1 MKKITQ
7 NLTKLFWRSS
17 LFAMAFLFSLTINS
31 QEVGQEYLV
40 NPGINTATGQYSTTP
55 ETGVDG
61 SGNFPAN
68 LGGWTNGI
76 GGAYASASDA
86 NGACH
91 SDDRMFKFFK
101 VGGVD
106 GQYVNQTITDLP
118 AGNYN
123 WSFYTKWGDVGHAS
137 GPTGTTPGNLPSWS
151 AEGDNQPKFT
161 ILVQDADG
169 AWVADQATVT
179 TEPTTVL
186 TWVQDSGTWTNTETR
201 DVRIK
206 FAKNGGTAANGG
218 SNTDKI
224 MYIDDA
230 SLTYASALSSS
241 AVDSFPY
248 CTSFDTDLGDWTTEI
263 VSGTSDWTSAASNT
277 TTGSSSVDAY
287 SGGGSAYYYA
297 YNYSGHG
304 STLMSTAM
312 DISSVVNPQV
322 TFQLANPAW
331 GGDQE
336 TLQVWYKAAA
346 GDAWTVLATYT
357 DSSTSFSEVT
367 VGLPNASSD
376 YYIAFNAT
384 SGYGYGVLIDDVC
397 VDAAPTEPAMSVTA
411 TTDGGSA
418 TFSFTI
424 DNFTVGA
431 AAGEGDGHIHWSI
444 FAASDLNTPIY
455 DNVMVYSTDDLTLSP
470 LPNGDHVIVFS
481 LVDANH
487 QPLDPAVEATV
498 EFSTFDGTAACGET
512 VTYTQVA
519 NGDYTVAATAPE
531 GQVASVTINATME
544 NNYDYIYVTDGA
556 GNALN
561 ADQTTGSFTDAVY
574 TSTDGT
580 VSVNVTNDGSV
591 QNGDVTLAF
600 SCATAQ
606 ANVTFTVNTA
616 NITVGENGMY
626 LGGGVFGGAN
636 AVAMSDD
643 DGDGTWEVTVAM
655 DLGTTGNYTLLNS
668 PANDG
673 DWGAKED
680 ISGQECADA
689 NNFNDRILPAIEGD
703 MTIQH
708 CFGSCESDGTCPEP
722 SSTSAVT
729 FNVNMNAYSGSQYE
743 NFTVN
748 LNGSFAGWCGDCI
761 AMTDD
766 DGDGIWTVTVDL
778 EDGSYEY
785 KFTVNGW
792 SDQEFW
798 NVGEGPACTEIFGDF
813 VNRPLTVASADQTLE
828 TVFFN
833 MCPGETPG
841 SSLSLQGIIDFTVPS
856 GGSDGK
862 AIHVVAT
869 ENIPNLAYYG
879 IGVANNGG
887 GTDGEEYNFP
897 AQSLAA
903 GQHVLAAR
911 SIDVMN
917 AYMDAS
923 TIYDFVVEANSDI
936 SQNGDDAIELYM
948 GGSAVEV
955 FGDVDVDGTGEAW
968 EYTDSWAYKVDGAW
982 TNGEV
987 NTTDNT
993 ETICDASTPYPFA
1006 DCSGPGCGD
1015 SWEYTYVNNEDPSVI
1030 LYTFNNGGDGSVLS
1044 VTVTGQTETGYD
1056 YLIITDGAGNVLY
1069 NADGDHTGQVVS
1081 SGDGVINIAIDSD
1094 GSYAPGSDGNGNG
1107 TVMTFDATCAPGQ
1120 NDELVALLESGSWRS
1135 DAETAGHIGVG
1146 PSGST
1151 TSEWWNANPWDKW
1164 QTGLYDDRW
1173 SFADGVLTVDT
1184 GDDGAIFG
1192 KKPELDAA
1200 FPDNTPYDADNSNN
1214 EYEYYIQDDYSD
1226 TFTVSAS
1233 GAPETVTFA
1242 TNGNIGFF
1250 TSLAGQEFQVLT
1262 RTDIT
1267 MYVRNVGSEGNAWYN
1282 RLTTADALS
1291 TVDAMV
1297 LDMRI
1302 YPNPSNGSYVTIQ
1315 TPVNGVKYVEVF
1327 DITGKRLINTSL
1339 SADTLDVSSMS
1350 SGMYL
1355 VKVTVE
1361 GQSKTSKLIIR

>member
-1 MKKITQ
+1 MFR
-7 NLTKLFWRSS
+7 LFK
-17 LFAMAFLFSLTINS
+17 
-31 QEVGQEYLV
+31 
-40 NPGINTATGQYSTTP
+40 TGGP
-55 ETGVDG
+55 
-61 SGNFPAN
+61 
-68 LGGWTNGI
+68 
-76 GGAYASASDA
+76 
-86 NGACH
+86 
-91 SDDRMFKFFK
+91 
-101 VGGVD
+101 D
-106 GQYVNQTITDLP
+106 GQFINQIVTALP

-123 WSFYTKWGDVGHAS
+123 YGFWNKWDATS
-137 GPTGTTPGNLPSWS
+137 SNDEALPTWS
-151 AEGDNQPKFT
+151 AEGDLTPKFT
-161 ILVQDADG
+161 IKVQDDSG
-169 AWVADQATVT
+169 AWVNVHTHIPA
-179 TEPTTVL
+179 EPTADM
-186 TWVQDSGTWTNTETR
+186 TWTEETGTWTNDETR
-201 DVRIK
+201 DVRVM
-206 FAKNGGTAANGG
+206 FYKNGGTG
-218 SNTDKI
+218 SAPSNLNNLW
-224 MYIDDA
+224 YIDTTT
-230 SLTYASALSSS
+230 LNYASALETSSDCDFSITLTDSYGDSWNGGSVDVTVGGVLVHDDITVSSS
-241 AVDSFPY
+241 D
-248 CTSFDTDLGDWTTEI
+248 
-263 VSGTSDWTSAASNT
+263 N
-277 TTGSSSVDAY
+277 
-287 SGGGSAYYYA
+287 
-297 YNYSGHG
+297 
-304 STLMSTAM
+304 
-312 DISSVVNPQV
+312 
-322 TFQLANPAW
+322 
-331 GGDQE
+331 GGDF
-336 TLQVWYKAAA
+336 
-346 GDAWTVLATYT
+346 ATYT
-357 DSSTSFSEVT
+357 FEVNDGDEIAVTYTAGSYSYENEYEVFDNSGAVIASSGQGGSTPGDTTATASCIDLT
-367 VGLPNASSD
+367 APAMNAS
-376 YYIAFNAT
+376 
-384 SGYGYGVLIDDVC
+384 V
-397 VDAAPTEPAMSVTA
+397 

-418 TFSFTI
+418 TFSFTVE
-424 DNFTVGA
+424 NFTVGA

-444 FAASDLNTPIY
+444 FSASDLNTPIY
-455 DNVMVYSTDDLTLSP
+455 ENVMVYSTDDLTLSP

-481 LVDANH
+481 LVDPNH

-519 NGDYTVAATAPE
+519 NGDYFVSATAPAGE
-531 GQVASVTINATME
+531 VASVTINATME

-556 GNALN
+556 GNLLN

-574 TSTDGT
+574 SSSDGT
-580 VSVNVTNDGSV
+580 ITVNVTNDSSV

-689 NNFNDRILPAIEGD
+689 DNYNDRILPAIEGD

-722 SSTSAVT
+722 SSTSAIE
-729 FNVNMNAYSGSQYE
+729 FKVNMNAYSGSQYE

-766 DGDGIWTVTVDL
+766 DGDGIWKVTVDL

-798 NVGEGPACTEIFGDF
+798 NVGEGPACTEIFGDY

-841 SSLSLQGIIDFTVPS
+841 SSLSLQGIIDFTIVDNDYGVS
-856 GGSDGK
+856 GAQGK

-887 GTDGEEYNFP
+887 GTDGQEFTFP
-897 AQSLAA
+897 SQSMAA
-903 GQHVLAAR
+903 GQHYLAAR
-911 SIDVMN
+911 SVDAMN

-923 TIYDFVVEANSDI
+923 SIYDVVSSEGESINSI

-948 GGSAVEV
+948 GGNAVEL
-955 FGDVDVDGTGEAW
+955 FGELDVDGSGQPW
-968 EYTDSWAYKVDGAW
+968 EYLDSWAYKVDGTW
-982 TNGEV
+982 TYGEV
-987 NTTDNT
+987 NTTDGT
-993 ETICDASTPYPFA
+993 DSICEASTPYPFA

-1030 LYTFNNGGDGSVLS
+1030 LYTFTNPDANTVLS

-1056 YLIITDGAGNVLY
+1056 DLIITDGAGNILY
-1069 NADGDHTGQVVS
+1069 SADGDHTGQVIT

-1094 GSYAPGSDGNGNG
+1094 GSYAPGSDQLGNG
-1107 TVMTFDATCAPGQ
+1107 TTMTFVASCEAGQ

-1151 TSEWWNANPWDKW
+1151 NAEWWNANPWDKW
-1164 QTGLYDDRW
+1164 ETGLYDDRW

-1192 KKPELDAA
+1192 KKAEIDAA
-1200 FPDNTPYDADNSNN
+1200 FPDNTPYDADNGDN
-1214 EYEYYIQDDYSD
+1214 EYLYYVQDDYSD

-1242 TNGNIGFF
+1242 TNGNN
-1250 TSLAGQEFQVLT
+1250 AG
-1262 RTDIT
+1262 
-1267 MYVRNVGSEGNAWYN
+1267 
-1282 RLTTADALS
+1282 
-1291 TVDAMV
+1291 
-1297 LDMRI
+1297 
-1302 YPNPSNGSYVTIQ
+1302 
-1315 TPVNGVKYVEVF
+1315 K
-1327 DITGKRLINTSL
+1327 
-1339 SADTLDVSSMS
+1339 
-1350 SGMYL
+1350 
-1355 VKVTVE
+1355 
-1361 GQSKTSKLIIR
+1361 

>member
-1 MKKITQ
+1 
-7 NLTKLFWRSS
+7 
-17 LFAMAFLFSLTINS
+17 
-31 QEVGQEYLV
+31 
-40 NPGINTATGQYSTTP
+40 
-55 ETGVDG
+55 
-61 SGNFPAN
+61 
-68 LGGWTNGI
+68 
-76 GGAYASASDA
+76 
-86 NGACH
+86 
-91 SDDRMFKFFK
+91 
-101 VGGVD
+101 
-106 GQYVNQTITDLP
+106 
-118 AGNYN
+118 
-123 WSFYTKWGDVGHAS
+123 
-137 GPTGTTPGNLPSWS
+137 
-151 AEGDNQPKFT
+151 
-161 ILVQDADG
+161 
-169 AWVADQATVT
+169 
-179 TEPTTVL
+179 
-186 TWVQDSGTWTNTETR
+186 
-201 DVRIK
+201 
-206 FAKNGGTAANGG
+206 
-218 SNTDKI
+218 
-224 MYIDDA
+224 
-230 SLTYASALSSS
+230 
-241 AVDSFPY
+241 
-248 CTSFDTDLGDWTTEI
+248 
-263 VSGTSDWTSAASNT
+263 
-277 TTGSSSVDAY
+277 
-287 SGGGSAYYYA
+287 
-297 YNYSGHG
+297 
-304 STLMSTAM
+304 
-312 DISSVVNPQV
+312 
-322 TFQLANPAW
+322 
-331 GGDQE
+331 
-336 TLQVWYKAAA
+336 
-346 GDAWTVLATYT
+346 
-357 DSSTSFSEVT
+357 
-367 VGLPNASSD
+367 
-376 YYIAFNAT
+376 
-384 SGYGYGVLIDDVC
+384 
-397 VDAAPTEPAMSVTA
+397 
-411 TTDGGSA
+411 
-418 TFSFTI
+418 
-424 DNFTVGA
+424 
-431 AAGEGDGHIHWSI
+431 
-444 FAASDLNTPIY
+444 
-455 DNVMVYSTDDLTLSP
+455 
-470 LPNGDHVIVFS
+470 
-481 LVDANH
+481 
-487 QPLDPAVEATV
+487 
-498 EFSTFDGTAACGET
+498 
-512 VTYTQVA
+512 
-519 NGDYTVAATAPE
+519 
-531 GQVASVTINATME
+531 ME

-556 GNALN
+556 GNLLN

-574 TSTDGT
+574 SSSDGT
-580 VSVNVTNDGSV
+580 ITVNVTNDSSV

-689 NNFNDRILPAIEGD
+689 DNYNDRILPAIEGD

-722 SSTSAVT
+722 SSTSAIE
-729 FNVNMNAYSGSQYE
+729 FKVNMNAYSGSQYE

-766 DGDGIWTVTVDL
+766 DGDGIWKVTVDL

-798 NVGEGPACTEIFGDF
+798 NVGEGPACTEIFGDY

-841 SSLSLQGIIDFTVPS
+841 SSLSLQGIIDFTIVDNDYGVS
-856 GGSDGK
+856 GAQGK

-887 GTDGEEYNFP
+887 GTDGQEFTFP
-897 AQSLAA
+897 SQSMAA
-903 GQHVLAAR
+903 GQHYLAAR
-911 SIDVMN
+911 SVDAMN

-923 TIYDFVVEANSDI
+923 SIYDVVSSEGESINSI

-948 GGSAVEV
+948 GGNAVEL
-955 FGDVDVDGTGEAW
+955 FGELDVDGSGQPW
-968 EYTDSWAYKVDGAW
+968 EYLDSWAYKVDGTW
-982 TNGEV
+982 TYGEV
-987 NTTDNT
+987 NTTDGT
-993 ETICDASTPYPFA
+993 DSICEASTPYPFA

-1030 LYTFNNGGDGSVLS
+1030 LYTFTNPDANTVLS

-1056 YLIITDGAGNVLY
+1056 DLIITDGAGNVLY
-1069 NADGDHTGQVVS
+1069 SADGDHTGQVIT

-1094 GSYAPGSDGNGNG
+1094 GSYAPGSDQLGNG
-1107 TVMTFDATCAPGQ
+1107 TTMTFVASCEAGQ

-1151 TSEWWNANPWDKW
+1151 NAEWWNANAYDKAD
-1164 QTGLYDDRW
+1164 TGLYDDRW

-1192 KKPELDAA
+1192 KKAEIDAA
-1200 FPDNTPYDADNSNN
+1200 FPDNTPYDADNSDN
-1214 EYEYYIQDDYSD
+1214 EYLYYALDDYTD
-1226 TFTVSAS
+1226 TFVADATNN
-1233 GAPETVTFA
+1233 TITFA
-1242 TNGNIGFF
+1242 TNGNLGFF
-1250 TSLAGQEFQVLT
+1250 TSVAGQEFQILESTENTVYL
-1262 RTDIT
+1262 
-1267 MYVRNVGSEGNAWYN
+1267 RNVGSEGNAWYN
-1282 RLTTADALS
+1282 RLTTAEALS

>member
-7 NLTKLFWRSS
+7 NSTNLKAWQSIVFV
-17 LFAMAFLFSLTINS
+17 FMFLFSLTINS

-40 NPGINTATGQYSTTP
+40 NPGINTATGANSTTP

-61 SGNFPAN
+61 GGNFPAN
-68 LGGWTNGI
+68 LGGWTNGT
-76 GGAYASASDA
+76 GGAYASASTV
-86 NGACH
+86 NGDCH
-91 SDDRMFKFFK
+91 SADRMFKFFK
-101 VGGVD
+101 VGGPD
-106 GQYVNQTITDLP
+106 GQFVNQTITALP

-123 WSFYTKWGDVGHAS
+123 WSFYSQWGDSGHAN
-137 GPTGTTPGNLPSWS
+137 GPTGTAPGNLPSWS

-161 ILVQDADG
+161 ILVQDDTG
-169 AWVADQATVT
+169 AWIADQATVM
-179 TEPTTVL
+179 TEPTTAL

-218 SNTDKI
+218 SNTDKL
-224 MYIDDA
+224 MYVDDA
-230 SLTYASALSSS
+230 SLTYASAITSSGES
-241 AVDSFPY
+241 IPWTDSFETTDVWTNDSGSYPWTY
-248 CTSFDTDLGDWTTEI
+248 GLALSFESPPAAAQDGDGVVFFDDYSYSTGSTGTIMSPEIDLSTATAPIMTFYHYDTSGSDTVEVVDGGGNVLFTTPSTSAEWTKYTVDLSAYIGGS
-263 VSGTSDWTSAASNT
+263 VQVGFKGTS
-277 TTGSSSVDAY
+277 V
-287 SGGGSAYYYA
+287 
-297 YNYSGHG
+297 
-304 STLMSTAM
+304 
-312 DISSVVNPQV
+312 
-322 TFQLANPAW
+322 
-331 GGDQE
+331 
-336 TLQVWYKAAA
+336 
-346 GDAWTVLATYT
+346 
-357 DSSTSFSEVT
+357 
-367 VGLPNASSD
+367 
-376 YYIAFNAT
+376 
-384 SGYGYGVLIDDVC
+384 YGYSNPHIDNVF
-397 VDAAPTEPAMSVTA
+397 VGETPTEPAMSVTA

-444 FAASDLNTPIY
+444 YAASDLNTPIY

-531 GQVASVTINATME
+531 GQVASVTINAVME
-544 NNYDYIYVTDGA
+544 TNYDHIYVYDGA
-556 GNALN
+556 GTLLN
-561 ADQTTGSFTDAVY
+561 TDQDDGTFTDAVY

-580 VSVNVTNDGSV
+580 ISVNVTNDGSV

-689 NNFNDRILPAIEGD
+689 DNYNDRILPAIEGD

-798 NVGEGPACTEIFGDF
+798 NVGEGPACTEIFGDY

-833 MCPGETPG
+833 MCPGATPG
-841 SSLSLQGIIDFTVPS
+841 SSL
-856 GGSDGK
+856 
-862 AIHVVAT
+862 
-869 ENIPNLAYYG
+869 
-879 IGVANNGG
+879 
-887 GTDGEEYNFP
+887 
-897 AQSLAA
+897 
-903 GQHVLAAR
+903 
-911 SIDVMN
+911 
-917 AYMDAS
+917 
-923 TIYDFVVEANSDI
+923 
-936 SQNGDDAIELYM
+936 
-948 GGSAVEV
+948 
-955 FGDVDVDGTGEAW
+955 
-968 EYTDSWAYKVDGAW
+968 
-982 TNGEV
+982 
-987 NTTDNT
+987 
-993 ETICDASTPYPFA
+993 
-1006 DCSGPGCGD
+1006 
-1015 SWEYTYVNNEDPSVI
+1015 
-1030 LYTFNNGGDGSVLS
+1030 
-1044 VTVTGQTETGYD
+1044 
-1056 YLIITDGAGNVLY
+1056 
-1069 NADGDHTGQVVS
+1069 
-1081 SGDGVINIAIDSD
+1081 
-1094 GSYAPGSDGNGNG
+1094 
-1107 TVMTFDATCAPGQ
+1107 
-1120 NDELVALLESGSWRS
+1120 
-1135 DAETAGHIGVG
+1135 
-1146 PSGST
+1146 
-1151 TSEWWNANPWDKW
+1151 
-1164 QTGLYDDRW
+1164 
-1173 SFADGVLTVDT
+1173 
-1184 GDDGAIFG
+1184 
-1192 KKPELDAA
+1192 
-1200 FPDNTPYDADNSNN
+1200 
-1214 EYEYYIQDDYSD
+1214 
-1226 TFTVSAS
+1226 
-1233 GAPETVTFA
+1233 
-1242 TNGNIGFF
+1242 
-1250 TSLAGQEFQVLT
+1250 
-1262 RTDIT
+1262 
-1267 MYVRNVGSEGNAWYN
+1267 
-1282 RLTTADALS
+1282 
-1291 TVDAMV
+1291 
-1297 LDMRI
+1297 
-1302 YPNPSNGSYVTIQ
+1302 
-1315 TPVNGVKYVEVF
+1315 
-1327 DITGKRLINTSL
+1327 
-1339 SADTLDVSSMS
+1339 
-1350 SGMYL
+1350 
-1355 VKVTVE
+1355 
-1361 GQSKTSKLIIR
+1361 

>member
-1 MKKITQ
+1 M
-7 NLTKLFWRSS
+7 
-17 LFAMAFLFSLTINS
+17 FLFSLTINS

-40 NPGINTATGQYSTTP
+40 NPGINTATGANSTTP

-61 SGNFPAN
+61 GGNFPAN
-68 LGGWTNGI
+68 LGGWTNGT
-76 GGAYASASDA
+76 GGAYASASTV
-86 NGACH
+86 NGDCH
-91 SDDRMFKFFK
+91 SADRMFKFFK
-101 VGGVD
+101 VGGAD
-106 GQYVNQTITDLP
+106 GQYVNQTITALP

-123 WSFYTKWGDVGHAS
+123 WSFYTQWGDAGHAN
-137 GPTGTTPGNLPSWS
+137 GPTGTAPGNLPSWS

-218 SNTDKI
+218 SNTDKL

-230 SLTYASALSSS
+230 SLTYASALGGS
-241 AVDSFPY
+241 AVTSFPY
-248 CTSFDTDLGDWTTEI
+248 CSSFDTDLGDWTTEI

-277 TTGSSSVDAY
+277 TSGGSSVDAY

-312 DISSVVNPQV
+312 DISSVTNPQV
-322 TFQLANPAW
+322 TFQMANPAW

-346 GDAWTVLATYT
+346 GDAWTVLATYD

-367 VGLPNASSD
+367 LDLPNASSD

-397 VDAAPTEPAMSVTA
+397 VDAAATEPAMSVTA

-418 TFSFTI
+418 TFSFTV

-519 NGDYTVAATAPE
+519 NGDYTVAATAPAGE
-531 GQVASVTINATME
+531 VASVTINATME
-544 NNYDYIYVTDGA
+544 NNYDFIYVTDGA

-561 ADQTTGSFTDAVY
+561 ADQTTGAFTDAVY
-574 TSTDGT
+574 SSSDGT
-580 VSVNVTNDGSV
+580 ISVNVTNDGSV

-600 SCATAQ
+600 TCAAAQ

-636 AVAMSDD
+636 AVAMSDA

-689 NNFNDRILPAIEGD
+689 DNFNDRILPAIEGD

-856 GGSDGK
+856 AGSDGK

-887 GTDGEEYNFP
+887 GTDGEEYNFD

-903 GQHVLAAR
+903 GQHVLTAR
-911 SIDVMN
+911 SVDAMN

-923 TIYDFVVEANSDI
+923 TIYDVVMVASSSI
-936 SQNGDDAIELYM
+936 GQNGDDAIELYM
-948 GGSAVEV
+948 GGALVEV
-955 FGDVDVDGTGEAW
+955 YGDPDVDGTGEAW

-987 NTTDNT
+987 NTTDGT
-993 ETICDASTPYPFA
+993 ETICEASTPYPFA

-1030 LYTFNNGGDGSVLS
+1030 LYTFNNGGDGTVLS
-1044 VTVTGQTETGYD
+1044 VTVTGQTETNYD
-1056 YLIITDGAGNVLY
+1056 DLIITDGAGNVLY
-1069 NADGDHTGQVVS
+1069 SASGDHTGQVITS
-1081 SGDGVINIAIDSD
+1081 ADGVINIAIDSD
-1094 GSYAPGSDGNGNG
+1094 SSYAPGSDGNGNG

-1151 TSEWWNANPWDKW
+1151 NAEWWNANPWDKW
-1164 QTGLYDDRW
+1164 ETGLYDDRW

-1192 KKPELDAA
+1192 KKAEIDAA
-1200 FPDNTPYDADNSNN
+1200 FPDNTPYDADNGDN
-1214 EYEYYIQDDYSD
+1214 EYLYYVQDDYSD
-1226 TFTVSAS
+1226 TFAVSAS

-1242 TNGNIGFF
+1242 TNGNVGFF
-1250 TSLAGQEFQVLT
+1250 TSVAGQEFQVLT

-1282 RLTTADALS
+1282 RLTTAEALS

-1355 VKVTVE
+1355 VKVTIE

>member
-7 NLTKLFWRSS
+7 NLTNLKAWQSIVFVS
-17 LFAMAFLFSLTINS
+17 MFLLSLTINS
-31 QEVGQEYLV
+31 QEVGDEFLA
-40 NPGINTATGQYSTTP
+40 NPGVNTTAIDADTGYDAAGTFNNN
-55 ETGVDG
+55 
-61 SGNFPAN
+61 GNGN
-68 LGGWTNGI
+68 YGGWTAGT
-76 GGAYASASDA
+76 GGAYATATTN
-86 NGACH
+86 NGECH
-91 SDDRMFKFFK
+91 SPDRMFRLFK
-101 VGGVD
+101 TGGTD
-106 GQYVNQTITDLP
+106 GQFINQIVTALP

-123 WSFYTKWGDVGHAS
+123 YGFWNKWDATS
-137 GPTGTTPGNLPSWS
+137 SNDEALPTWS
-151 AEGDNQPKFT
+151 ADGDLTPKFT
-161 ILVQDADG
+161 IKVQDETG
-169 AWVADQATVT
+169 AWVTVHT
-179 TEPTTVL
+179 HIPAEPTADM
-186 TWVQDSGTWTNTETR
+186 TWTEETGTWTNDETR
-201 DVRIK
+201 DVRVM
-206 FAKNGGTAANGG
+206 FYKNGGTG
-218 SNTDKI
+218 SAPSNLNNLW
-224 MYIDDA
+224 YIDTTT
-230 SLTYASALSSS
+230 LNYASAITSSGES
-241 AVDSFPY
+241 IPWTDSFETTDVWTNDSGSYPWTY
-248 CTSFDTDLGDWTTEI
+248 GLALSFENPPAAAQDGDGVVFFDDYSYSTGSTGTIMSPEIDLSTATAPIMTFYHYDTSGSDTVEVVDGAGNVLFTTPSTSAEWTKFTVDLSAYIGGS
-263 VSGTSDWTSAASNT
+263 VQVGFKGTS
-277 TTGSSSVDAY
+277 V
-287 SGGGSAYYYA
+287 
-297 YNYSGHG
+297 
-304 STLMSTAM
+304 
-312 DISSVVNPQV
+312 
-322 TFQLANPAW
+322 
-331 GGDQE
+331 
-336 TLQVWYKAAA
+336 
-346 GDAWTVLATYT
+346 
-357 DSSTSFSEVT
+357 
-367 VGLPNASSD
+367 
-376 YYIAFNAT
+376 
-384 SGYGYGVLIDDVC
+384 YGYSNPHIDNVF
-397 VDAAPTEPAMSVTA
+397 VGETPTEPAMSVTA

-418 TFSFTI
+418 TFSFTV

-455 DNVMVYSTDDLTLSP
+455 ENVMVYSTDDLTLSP

-481 LVDANH
+481 LVDPNH

-531 GQVASVTINATME
+531 GQVASVTINAVME
-544 NNYDYIYVTDGA
+544 TNYDHIYVYDGA
-556 GNALN
+556 GTLLN
-561 ADQTTGSFTDAVY
+561 TDQDDGTFTDAVY

-580 VSVNVTNDGSV
+580 ISVNVTNDGSV

-689 NNFNDRILPAIEGD
+689 DNYNDRILPAIEGD

-798 NVGEGPACTEIFGDF
+798 NVGEGPACTEIFGDY

-841 SSLSLQGIIDFTVPS
+841 SSLSLQGIIDFTIADNDYGVS
-856 GGSDGK
+856 GAQGK

-887 GTDGEEYNFP
+887 GTDGQEFTFP
-897 AQSLAA
+897 SQSMAA
-903 GQHVLAAR
+903 GQHYLAAR
-911 SIDVMN
+911 SVDAMN
-917 AYMDAS
+917 TYMDAS
-923 TIYDFVVEANSDI
+923 SIYDVVSSEGDGISSI

-948 GGSAVEV
+948 GGNAVEL
-955 FGDVDVDGTGEAW
+955 FGELDVDGSGQPW
-968 EYTDSWAYKVDGAW
+968 EYLDSWAYKVDDAW
-982 TNGEV
+982 TYGEV
-987 NTTDNT
+987 NTTDGT
-993 ETICDASTPYPFA
+993 DSICEASTPYPFA

-1030 LYTFNNGGDGSVLS
+1030 LYTFNNGGDGSVIS

-1151 TSEWWNANPWDKW
+1151 NAEWWNANPWDKW
-1164 QTGLYDDRW
+1164 ETGLYDDRW

-1192 KKPELDAA
+1192 KKAEVDAA
-1200 FPDNTPYDADNSNN
+1200 FPDNTPYDADNGDN
-1214 EYEYYIQDDYSD
+1214 EYLYYVQDDYSD

-1242 TNGNIGFF
+1242 TNGNLGFF
-1250 TSLAGQEFQVLT
+1250 TSVAGQEFQVLS

-1267 MYVRNVGSEGNAWYN
+1267 IYVRNVGSEGNAWYN
-1282 RLTTADALS
+1282 RLTTAEALS

>member
-7 NLTKLFWRSS
+7 NLTNVKAWQSTI
-17 LFAMAFLFSLTINS
+17 FAFMFLFSLTINS

-40 NPGINTATGQYSTTP
+40 NPGINTATGANSTTP

-61 SGNFPAN
+61 GGNFPAN
-68 LGGWTNGI
+68 LGGWTNGT
-76 GGAYASASDA
+76 GGAYASASTV
-86 NGACH
+86 NGDCH
-91 SDDRMFKFFK
+91 SADRMFKFFK
-101 VGGVD
+101 VGGPD
-106 GQYVNQTITDLP
+106 GQFVNQTITALP

-123 WSFYTKWGDVGHAS
+123 WSFYSQWGDSGHAN
-137 GPTGTTPGNLPSWS
+137 GPTGTASGNLPSWS

-169 AWVADQATVT
+169 AWVADQATVM
-179 TEPTTVL
+179 TEPSTVL

-206 FAKNGGTAANGG
+206 FAKNGGTAAGGG
-218 SNTDKI
+218 SNTDKL
-224 MYIDDA
+224 MYVDDA

-297 YNYSGHG
+297 YNYSGDG

-322 TFQLANPAW
+322 TFQMANPAW

-444 FAASDLNTPIY
+444 FSASDLNTPIY

-519 NGDYTVAATAPE
+519 NGDYTVALTAPAGE
-531 GQVASVTINATME
+531 VASVTINATME
-544 NNYDYIYVTDGA
+544 ANYDHIYVYDGA
-556 GNALN
+556 GTLLN
-561 ADQTTGSFTDAVY
+561 TDQDDGTFTDAVY
-574 TSTDGT
+574 SSSDGT
-580 VSVNVTNDGSV
+580 ISVNVTNDGSV
-591 QNGDVTLAF
+591 QNGDVILAF
-600 SCATAQ
+600 SCAVSTFD
-606 ANVTFTVNTA
+606 VTFSVNTA
-616 NITVGENGMY
+616 NIEVGPNGMY
-626 LGGGVFGGAN
+626 VGGGVLGGAN
-636 AVAMSDD
+636 AYAMSDD
-643 DGDGTWEVTVAM
+643 DGDGTWTVTVA
-655 DLGTTGNYTLLNS
+655 LAAGTSGNYTLLNS
-668 PANDG
+668 PNDGG

-689 NNFNDRILPAIEGD
+689 ANYNDRILAEVTGD
-703 MTIQH
+703 ITLLH
-708 CFGSCESDGTCPEP
+708 CFGTCDTDGTCSALAVDSFPYC
-722 SSTSAVT
+722 SSFDADLGDWTAESVSGDTSWSSAASNYNGSVVPLTGAGMAYLYDNSSVSNLVSLPMDISSLASPQVT
-729 FNVNMNAYSGSQYE
+729 FSYAQPVWAGDQDELRVWYKAAAGDEWSQ
-743 NFTVN
+743 
-748 LNGSFAGWCGDCI
+748 I
-761 AMTDD
+761 AEYTADTQA
-766 DGDGIWTVTVDL
+766 WETVTLDL
-778 EDGSYEY
+778 PNASSDYY
-785 KFTVNGW
+785 LAFNGTA
-792 SDQEFW
+792 
-798 NVGEGPACTEIFGDF
+798 GYGYG
-813 VNRPLTVASADQTLE
+813 LT
-828 TVFFN
+828 
-833 MCPGETPG
+833 
-841 SSLSLQGIIDFTVPS
+841 IDDVC
-856 GGSDGK
+856 
-862 AIHVVAT
+862 VAT
-869 ENIPNLAYYG
+869 AGVSNEELLAFLG
-879 IGVANNGG
+879 
-887 GTDGEEYNFP
+887 
-897 AQSLAA
+897 
-903 GQHVLAAR
+903 
-911 SIDVMN
+911 
-917 AYMDAS
+917 
-923 TIYDFVVEANSDI
+923 
-936 SQNGDDAIELYM
+936 
-948 GGSAVEV
+948 
-955 FGDVDVDGTGEAW
+955 
-968 EYTDSWAYKVDGAW
+968 
-982 TNGEV
+982 
-987 NTTDNT
+987 
-993 ETICDASTPYPFA
+993 
-1006 DCSGPGCGD
+1006 
-1015 SWEYTYVNNEDPSVI
+1015 
-1030 LYTFNNGGDGSVLS
+1030 
-1044 VTVTGQTETGYD
+1044 
-1056 YLIITDGAGNVLY
+1056 
-1069 NADGDHTGQVVS
+1069 
-1081 SGDGVINIAIDSD
+1081 
-1094 GSYAPGSDGNGNG
+1094 
-1107 TVMTFDATCAPGQ
+1107 
-1120 NDELVALLESGSWRS
+1120 SGSWRS
-1135 DAETAGHIGVG
+1135 EAETAGHIGVG

-1151 TSEWWNANPWDKW
+1151 NAEWWNANAYDKAD
-1164 QTGLYDDRW
+1164 TGLYDDRW

-1192 KKPELDAA
+1192 KKAEIDAA
-1200 FPDNTPYDADNSNN
+1200 FPDNTPYDADNGDN
-1214 EYEYYIQDDYSD
+1214 EYLYYIQDDYTD
-1226 TFTVSAS
+1226 TFVADATNN
-1233 GAPETVTFA
+1233 TITFA
-1242 TNGNIGFF
+1242 TNGNLGFF
-1250 TSLAGQEFQVLT
+1250 TSVAGQEFQILET
-1262 RTDIT
+1262 TDNT
-1267 MYVRNVGSEGNAWYN
+1267 VYLRNVGSEGNAWYN

-1327 DITGKRLINTSL
+1327 DITGKRLINTTL
-1339 SADTLDVSSMS
+1339 SADTLNVSSMS